1 MTNNDRLVRALMI
14 SSIVLASLLHSV
26 PSMAD
31 CDSGGTAESGLHD
44 SIITGTGAG
53 GTGLQASEETGT
65 GTGGTGFGGDDDS
78 GTGTGGTGIF
88 GVVTGFGSVCVN
100 GHEVDYDA
108 RTLIRQDGKSATI
121 SDLAVGQTVRIQ
133 TSRARPLVATH
144 IDVENALA
152 GPIDRVD
159 LNSRRV
165 WIMDQSVELRRG
177 AIVFDRTTGKRT
189 SLERLRSGS
198 FLSVS
203 GLRRA
208 DGVVSATR
216 LDQRAA
222 SERAI
227 VTAVVRDLG
236 QGTAYVGDTRA
247 TFATV
252 GDSSE
257 RSPET
262 NHDGQRLRVSGRWNA
277 KTRTLEATRLDD
289 ARPFEKQTRRV
300 SIQGFTAPSHADADF
315 RLAGTAVEVRRSGA
329 DMPELNIDALVRIE
343 GKIDDRGWLQA
354 DRIIVDIPGRHGQP
368 LSSSGDHVQHKKD
381 REDRDDRSGREDRE
395 DREDRSGRERADRP
409 ERSER
414 SERPERIDR
423 SGRSDD

>member
-14 SSIVLASLLHSV
+14 SSIALASLMHSV
-26 PSMAD
+26 PSMAG
-31 CDSGGTAESGLHD
+31 CDSGGTSESGLHD

-53 GTGLQASEETGT
+53 GTGLQASEAAGT
-65 GTGGTGFGGDDDS
+65 GTGGTGFGGDDDT

-108 RTLIRQDGKSATI
+108 RTLVRQNGKSATI
-121 SDLAVGQTVRIQ
+121 SDLAVGQAVRIQ

-144 IDVENALA
+144 INVENALA

-203 GLRRA
+203 GLRRT
-208 DGVVSATR
+208 DGGVVSATR

-252 GDSSE
+252 GDTSE
-257 RSPET
+257 RGPET
-262 NHDGQRLRVSGRWNA
+262 SHDGRRLRVSGRWNA

-289 ARPFEKQTRRV
+289 ARPFEAQTRRV
-300 SIQGFTAPSHADADF
+300 SIQGFAAPSHTGADF

-329 DMPELNIDALVRIE
+329 DMPELNVDALVRIE

-354 DRIIVDIPGRHGQP
+354 DRIIVDMPGRHRQP

-381 REDRDDRSGREDRE
+381 REDRSGRE

-414 SERPERIDR
+414 SERSERPERIDR